1 MLLLCCCSIVTVLL
15 LYSCCILAVSMLYCC
30 CILAVFLL
38 YCLYCCCI
46 VTVSVVLQRASL
58 LQCRFRFQ
66 KEGSESHRI
75 CLLLRLH
82 IVPVLC
88 VPSVVCVVYLVVLFR
103 APRYS
108 ELHVNKT
115 EKHDNVE
122 HHVLPL
128 LYLCECG
135 AQLNTSLEDVA
146 ICDCDPAFSASRSC
160 YVVSAMLWRNGI

>member
-1 MLLLCCCSIVTVLL
+1 MF
-15 LYSCCILAVSMLYCC
+15 LYCC
-30 CILAVFLL
+30 CS
-38 YCLYCCCI
+38 

-66 KEGSESHRI
+66 KEGSESHQI

-88 VPSVVCVVYLVVLFR
+88 VFPVLCVLCACVHLVVLFR

-108 ELHVNKT
+108 ELHINKT

-135 AQLNTSLEDVA
+135 AQLNAHQPRRCGDLRLRS
-146 ICDCDPAFSASRSC
+146 AFSASRSC
-160 YVVSAMLWRNGI
+160 YVVSAILYRNVIFNCVLVYATLFT